1 MTTIKLTENQKIA
14 YERWLNKNV
23 YMLEETKDVLHDI
36 EFHHTAT
43 ITPDQEE
50 ILRKSCPLGFI
61 LNGLEKY
68 DESDIFYSFEL
79 SNGDV
84 ISIRNIRLG
93 DIEFARDKNEIAFSQ
108 KIAQCVVFVN
118 KNKITKKY
126 LNNIKLKDSLM
137 ILDIIGTMLS
147 K

>member
-1 MTTIKLTENQKIA
+1 MMEIKLTENQKIA

-36 EFHHTAT
+36 DFYHTAT

-93 DIEFARDKNEIAFSQ
+93 DMAFAYDKNEMAFSQ
-108 KIAQCVVFVN
+108 KLAQCVVFVN

-126 LNNIKLKDSLM
+126 LNNLEFKDSMM
-137 ILDIIGTMLS
+137 ILEIIGTILS

>member
-43 ITPDQEE
+43 ITEEQAE

-61 LNGLEKY
+61 LKALEKY
-68 DESDIFYSFEL
+68 NENDIFYSFEL

-93 DIEFARDKNEIAFSQ
+93 DIEFARDKNGMAFSQ
-108 KIAQCVVFVN
+108 KLAQCAVFVN
-118 KNKITKKY
+118 KSKITKKY

-137 ILDIIGTMLS
+137 ILDIIETMLS